1 MKQAKSSKPP
11 LKSAY
16 LTVLLFTI
24 LYSMVIDLSITVSWA
39 EQESVEPTSA
49 LDPEQKRFDLNND
62 GELDQRE
69 VDLLLEVV
77 MKEVFTGQSIS
88 PDEIRSML
96 RGGRGGRPSFPGMR
110 QHQDLIPRFDAD
122 QNGRLNPTERQLA
135 RQAIQQERDGPADPR
150 PSGKSGATKT
160 TLAADLQAS
169 TELTSNLQTGLYDV
183 SVLRTIFLRFPNQ
196 DWYQELGDFYRTDV
210 DLPAD
215 LIVDG
220 QLYPK
225 VGVRVRGNSSYFG
238 IRDSE
243 KKSFNLSIDF
253 ADPDQRLLD
262 YKTLN
267 LLNGHADPS
276 FLREVLYTYISR
288 HYIPAPKANF
298 VKLIINGENWG
309 IYINQQQFNKDFLQD
324 QFGTRQGVRWKV
336 SPGRGGR
343 RSLTDNG
350 SEIDDYREVYQL
362 KTNLTTEEE
371 TVAWQN
377 LIQFCQILN
386 HTPAQELEAKLK
398 PVLAIDQTLW
408 YLALENV
415 FIDGDGYIS
424 RGNDYAVYQ
433 DPEGKFRF
441 IPYDSNETFRF
452 ASGGGPNSW
461 PDNNPMLD
469 PLGHHDNPDRPLIS
483 RLLSIPRLRNKYL
496 SYVKTLTVEWL
507 DWEKLSPIIQA
518 YRELIQAEV
527 EADDKK
533 LYSYQVFTGNALEG
547 DAADNRPF
555 PPPDI
560 SFGGGRER
568 GPGRGPGEGK
578 APSLKRFAQERQA
591 FLLDHSVLRDLE
603 PIGDHQ
609 IANCQLAEPTATSMM
624 AIPLVVINELMADNT
639 ETISDPQGK
648 FDDWIELYNRDEKSV
663 DLSGM
668 YLTDNN
674 QNLRKWPFPSHTKIT
689 GKGYLLIW
697 LDEDGKSKSEF
708 HANFKLSKNG
718 ESACLIDT
726 DANGNRVL
734 DSVTFGKQKPNVA
747 LGRQPDGTD
756 EFNPTSASP
765 NQPNTGS

>member
-1 MKQAKSSKPP
+1 MKKAKSSKLS

-24 LYSMVIDLSITVSWA
+24 LWLMVIDLSITVSWA
-39 EQESVEPTSA
+39 EPESVEPTSA

-69 VDLLLEVV
+69 ADLLLEVV
-77 MKEVFTGQSIS
+77 TKEVFTGQSIS

-96 RGGRGGRPSFPGMR
+96 RGGRPSFPRIR

-150 PSGKSGATKT
+150 PSGKSGAAKT
-160 TLAADLQAS
+160 TLAEDLQAS
-169 TELTSNLQTGLYDV
+169 KELITPNPQTDLYNV
-183 SVLRTIFLRFPNQ
+183 SVLRTIFLRFANQ
-196 DWYQELGDFYRTDV
+196 DWYQELGDFYRTDI

-220 QLYPK
+220 RLYPK
-225 VGVRVRGNSSYFG
+225 VGVRFRGNSSYFG

-243 KKSFNLSIDF
+243 KKSFNLAIDF
-253 ADPDQRLLD
+253 ADPNQRLLD

-276 FLREVLYTYISR
+276 FLRSVLYTYISR

-309 IYINQQQFNKDFLQD
+309 IYINLQQFNKDFLQD
-324 QFGTRQGVRWKV
+324 QFGTRQGVRWKA
-336 SPGRGGR
+336 SPGRGGS

-362 KTNLTTEEE
+362 KTNLPTEEE

-386 HTPAQELEAKLK
+386 HTPGQELEAKLK
-398 PVLAIDQTLW
+398 PVLDIDQTLW

-424 RGNDYAVYQ
+424 RGSDYAIYQ
-433 DPEGKFRF
+433 DPEGKFRL

-452 ASGGGPNSW
+452 ASGSGPNSW
-461 PDNNPMLD
+461 PDNDPMLD

-483 RLLSIPRLRNKYL
+483 RLLSIPRLRNRYL

-507 DWEKLSPIIQA
+507 DWEKLSPIIQD

-527 EADDKK
+527 EVDDKK
-533 LYSYQVFTGNALEG
+533 LYSYEAFASNAIES
-547 DAADNRPF
+547 DAANNRPF
-555 PPPDI
+555 LPLDS
-560 SFGGGRER
+560 SFGSQER
-568 GPGRGPGEGK
+568 GPSRGPGEEQ
-578 APSLKRFAQERQA
+578 APSFKRFSQERQA
-591 FLLDHSVLRDLE
+591 FLLDHSALRDLE
-603 PIGDHQ
+603 PTGIHQ
-609 IANCQLAEPTATSMM
+609 IANRQLEEPTATSMM
-624 AIPLVVINELMADNT
+624 TIPLVVINELMADNT

-648 FDDWIELYNRDEKSV
+648 FDDWIELYNKDEKSV

-674 QNLRKWPFPSHTKIT
+674 QNLRKWPFPAHTKIT

-697 LDEDGKSKSEF
+697 LDEDGKSKSEL

-718 ESACLIDT
+718 ESVCLIDT

-747 LGRQPDGTD
+747 LGRQPDGTG

>member
-1 MKQAKSSKPP
+1 MKKEKLSRPSM
-11 LKSAY
+11 KSAY

-24 LYSMVIDLSITVSWA
+24 LCSMVIDLSIAVSWA
-39 EQESVEPTSA
+39 EQESVESTSA

-69 VDLLLEVV
+69 ADLPLEVV
-77 MKEVFTGQSIS
+77 TKEVFIGQSIS
-88 PDEIRSML
+88 SDEIRSMM
-96 RGGRGGRPSFPGMR
+96 RGGRGGKSGFPGMR
-110 QHQDLIPRFDAD
+110 QHQDLIPRFDVD

-135 RQAIQQERDGPADPR
+135 RQAIQQERDGSADPR
-150 PSGKSGATKT
+150 PSGKSGAAKT
-160 TLAADLQAS
+160 TLAEDLRAS
-169 TELTSNLQTGLYDV
+169 KELISDPQTDLYDV
-183 SVLRTIFLRFPNQ
+183 GVLRTIFLRFPNQ
-196 DWYQELGDFYRTDV
+196 DWYQELGDFYRTDI

-225 VGVRVRGNSSYFG
+225 VGVRFRGNSSYFG

-243 KKSFNLSIDF
+243 KKSFNLAINF

-309 IYINQQQFNKDFLQD
+309 IYINLQQFNKDFLQD

-350 SEIDDYREVYQL
+350 SEIDDYRDVYQL
-362 KTNLTTEEE
+362 KTSLTTEKE

-386 HTPAQELEAKLK
+386 HTPDQELEAKLK
-398 PVLAIDQTLW
+398 PVLDIDQTLW

-424 RGNDYAVYQ
+424 RGSDYAIYQ
-433 DPEGKFRF
+433 DCDGRFQF
-441 IPYDSNETFRF
+441 IPHDSNETFRF

-461 PDNNPMLD
+461 PDNDPMLD

-483 RLLSIPRLRNKYL
+483 RLLSIPRLRNRYL
-496 SYVKTLTVEWL
+496 SYVKTLTIEWL
-507 DWEKLSPIIQA
+507 DWEKLNPIIQA
-518 YRELIQAEV
+518 YRELIQADVEV
-527 EADDKK
+527 DDKK
-533 LYSYQVFTGNALEG
+533 LYSYQAFTSNAIE
-547 DAADNRPF
+547 DDEADNRPF
-555 PPPDI
+555 PPPDS
-560 SFGGGRER
+560 SFGGGQER
-568 GPGRGPGEGK
+568 GPGRSPGEGQ
-578 APSLKRFAQERQA
+578 APSFKRFAQERQA
-591 FLLDHSVLRDLE
+591 FLLDHSALRDLE
-603 PIGDHQ
+603 PTGGHQ
-609 IANCQLAEPTATSMM
+609 IANYQLEEPTATSMM

-648 FDDWIELYNRDEKSV
+648 FDDWIELYNRGRKSV

-668 YLTDNN
+668 YLTDDN
-674 QNLRKWPFPSHTKIT
+674 QNLRKWPFPAHTKIMS
-689 GKGYLLIW
+689 KGYLLIW
-697 LDEDGKSKSEF
+697 LDEDGKSKSGL

-718 ESACLIDT
+718 ESVSVIDT
-726 DANGNRVL
+726 DVNNNRVL

-747 LGRQPDGTD
+747 LGRQPDGTG
-756 EFNPTSASP
+756 EFKPISASP